1 LGKQPNLRSS
11 SSRRIGN
18 FAPEPAMKTVTG
30 FASATVGNVA
40 CGFDVLGFAITEP
53 GDEVILTL
61 KDEPAGDCPV
71 TITGIIGDGGKLP
84 LDPRKNTSSFVV
96 LKFLEYIRTV
106 KGMPFNGH
114 IDLMLKKNLPLSS
127 GMGSSAASA
136 AAALVA
142 ANELL
147 GSPCSKMELVHFAIE
162 GERVA
167 CGSAHADNAAPAM
180 LGNFILIR
188 SYQPLDLITIRPPEN
203 LFCTLVHP
211 HTELKTSFAR
221 SVLPKSIPLST
232 ATQQWGNVGALVSG
246 LLTGDYDLIGRSLV
260 DVVAEPKRAPLIP
273 GFTEV
278 KRAAL
283 ETGALGCSIAGS
295 GPSVFAFSSSREKA
309 LSVGTAMQE
318 AFLHSKE
325 ALLSD
330 MWVSPIC
337 SEGARIL
344 SKTP

>member
-1 LGKQPNLRSS
+1 
-11 SSRRIGN
+11 
-18 FAPEPAMKTVTG
+18 MKTVTG

-53 GDEVILTL
+53 GDEVTLTL
-61 KDEPAGDCPV
+61 HDERQSDCPV
-71 TITGIIGDGGKLP
+71 SITAIEGDGGALP
-84 LDPRKNTSSFVV
+84 TDPKKNTSSFVV
-96 LKFLEYIRTV
+96 LKFLEHLRAA
-106 KGMPFNGH
+106 KGIPFDGH
-114 IDLMLKKNLPLSS
+114 ISLSLKKNLPLSS

-142 ANELL
+142 ANELM

-167 CGSAHADNAAPAM
+167 CGSAHADNAAPAI

-188 SYQPLDLITIRPPEN
+188 SYHPLDLITIKPPAH

-221 SVLPKSIPLST
+221 SVLPKSVSLSI

-246 LLTGDYDLIGRSLV
+246 LLMEDYDLIGRALV
-260 DVVAEPKRAPLIP
+260 DVIAEPKRAPLIP

-278 KRAAL
+278 KHAAL
-283 ETGALGCSIAGS
+283 ESGALGCSIAGS
-295 GPSVFAFSSSREKA
+295 GPSIFAFSSSRETA
-309 LSVGTAMQE
+309 LSVGKAMQE
-318 AFLHSKE
+318 AFLCSSA
-325 ALLSD
+325 ALQSD

-344 SKTP
+344 RSTP

>member
-1 LGKQPNLRSS
+1 
-11 SSRRIGN
+11 
-18 FAPEPAMKTVTG
+18 MKTVTG

-53 GDEVILTL
+53 GDEVRLEL
-61 KDEPAGDCPV
+61 HDEPEGDCPV
-71 TITGIIGDGGKLP
+71 SIAAIIGDGGALP

-96 LKFLEYIRTV
+96 LKFLEYLRTA
-106 KGMPFNGH
+106 KEMPFNGH
-114 IDLMLKKNLPLSS
+114 LRLTLKKNLPLSS

-142 ANELL
+142 ANELF
-147 GSPCSKMELVHFAIE
+147 GAPCTKMELVHFAIE

-188 SYQPLDLITIRPPEN
+188 SYHPLDLITIRPPEH
-203 LFCTLVHP
+203 LFCSLVHP

-246 LLTGDYDLIGRSLV
+246 LLTGDYDLIGRALV
-260 DVVAEPKRAPLIP
+260 DVIAEPKRAPLIP
-273 GFTEV
+273 GFIEV
-278 KRAAL
+278 KQAAL
-283 ETGALGCSIAGS
+283 ESGALGCSIAGS
-295 GPSVFAFSSSREKA
+295 GPSVFAFSSSRETA
-309 LSVGTAMQE
+309 LAVGQAMQD
-318 AFLHSKE
+318 AFLNSK
-325 ALLSD
+325 AGLASD

-337 SEGARIL
+337 SQGARLL
-344 SKTP
+344 STIS

>member
-1 LGKQPNLRSS
+1 
-11 SSRRIGN
+11 
-18 FAPEPAMKTVTG
+18 MKTVTG

-53 GDEVILTL
+53 GDEVILDL
-61 KDEPAGDCPV
+61 HEEPRGDCPV
-71 TITGIIGDGGKLP
+71 SITAIVGDGGALP

-96 LKFLEYIRTV
+96 LKFLEYIRTA
-106 KGMPFNGH
+106 KAMPFNGH
-114 IDLMLKKNLPLSS
+114 ISLTLKKNLPLSS

-142 ANELL
+142 ANELF
-147 GSPCSKMELVHFAIE
+147 GSPCTKMELVHFAIE

-188 SYQPLDLITIRPPEN
+188 SYHPLDLITIRPPEH
-203 LFCTLVHP
+203 LFCSLVHP
-211 HTELKTSFAR
+211 HTELKTSYAR

-232 ATQQWGNVGALVSG
+232 ATQQWGNVGALFAG
-246 LLTGDYDLIGRSLV
+246 LLTSDYDVIGRALV

-273 GFTEV
+273 GFNEV
-278 KRAAL
+278 KHAAL
-283 ETGALGCSIAGS
+283 DSGALGCSIAGS
-295 GPSVFAFSSSREKA
+295 GPSIFAFSSSRETA
-309 LSVGTAMQE
+309 VAVGSAMQE
-318 AFLHSKE
+318 AFLQSQAGLE
-325 ALLSD
+325 SD

-337 SEGARIL
+337 SQGARVL
-344 SKTP
+344 STTS

>member
-1 LGKQPNLRSS
+1 
-11 SSRRIGN
+11 
-18 FAPEPAMKTVTG
+18 MKTVTG

-61 KDEPAGDCPV
+61 HAEKQSECPV
-71 TITGIIGDGGKLP
+71 SITAIEGDGGALP
-84 LDPRKNTSSFVV
+84 IDPKKNTSSFVV
-96 LKFLEYIRTV
+96 LKFLEFVRNHKDVT
-106 KGMPFNGH
+106 FNGH
-114 IDLMLKKNLPLSS
+114 ISLVLKKNLPLSS

-136 AAALVA
+136 AAALIA

-147 GSPCSKMELVHFAIE
+147 GSPCTKMELVHFAIE

-188 SYQPLDLITIRPPEN
+188 SYHPLDLITIPPPEH
-203 LFCTLVHP
+203 LYCTLVHP
-211 HTELKTSFAR
+211 HTELRTSFAR
-221 SVLPKSIPLST
+221 SVLPKAVPLST
-232 ATQQWGNVGALVSG
+232 ATQQWGNVGALVTG

-260 DVVAEPKRAPLIP
+260 DVIAEPKRAPLIP
-273 GFTEV
+273 GFSEV
-278 KRAAL
+278 KHAAL
-283 ETGALGCSIAGS
+283 DSGALGCSIAGS
-295 GPSVFAFSSSREKA
+295 GPSLFAFSSSKETA
-309 LSVGTAMQE
+309 LAVGGAMQE
-318 AFLHSKE
+318 AFRHSK
-325 ALLSD
+325 ANLQSD

-337 SEGARIL
+337 SQGARII

>member
-1 LGKQPNLRSS
+1 
-11 SSRRIGN
+11 
-18 FAPEPAMKTVTG
+18 MKTVTG

-53 GDEVILTL
+53 GDEVILDL
-61 KDEPAGDCPV
+61 HEEPRGDCPV
-71 TITGIIGDGGKLP
+71 SITAIVGDGGALP

-96 LKFLEYIRTV
+96 LKFLEYIRTA

-114 IDLMLKKNLPLSS
+114 ISLTLKKNLPLSS

-142 ANELL
+142 ANELF

-188 SYQPLDLITIRPPEN
+188 SYHPLDLITIRPPEH
-203 LFCTLVHP
+203 LFCSLVHP

-232 ATQQWGNVGALVSG
+232 ATQQWGNVGALVAG
-246 LLTGDYDLIGRSLV
+246 LLTSDYDVIGRALV

-278 KRAAL
+278 KHAAL
-283 ETGALGCSIAGS
+283 DSGALGCSIAGS
-295 GPSVFAFSSSREKA
+295 GPSIFAFSSSRETA
-309 LSVGTAMQE
+309 VAVGTAMQE
-318 AFLHSKE
+318 AFLHSNARLE
-325 ALLSD
+325 SD

-337 SEGARIL
+337 SQGARVL
-344 SKTP
+344 STTS

>member
-1 LGKQPNLRSS
+1 
-11 SSRRIGN
+11 
-18 FAPEPAMKTVTG
+18 MKTVTG

-61 KDEPAGDCPV
+61 HDDRRSECPV
-71 TITGIIGDGGKLP
+71 SILAIEGDGGALP
-84 LDPRKNTSSFVV
+84 LDPKKNTASFVV

-106 KGMPFNGH
+106 KGISFDGH
-114 IDLMLKKNLPLSS
+114 IDLTLKKNLPLSS

-147 GSPCSKMELVHFAIE
+147 GSPCTKMELVHFAIE

-188 SYQPLDLITIRPPEN
+188 SYHPLDLITIKPPEN
-203 LFCTLVHP
+203 LFATLVHP

-221 SVLPKSIPLST
+221 SVLPKMISLSA

-246 LLTGDYDLIGRSLV
+246 LLMQDYDLIGRALV

-273 GFTEV
+273 GFGEV
-278 KRAAL
+278 KQAAL
-283 ETGALGCSIAGS
+283 DSGALGCSIAGS
-295 GPSVFAFSSSREKA
+295 GPSIFAFSSSRQTA
-309 LSVGTAMQE
+309 LTVGNAMQE
-318 AFLHSKE
+318 AFLHSK
-325 ALLSD
+325 ANLQSD

-337 SEGARIL
+337 SQGARVL